1 VSSPSP
7 ARDLASR
14 KIALKEAQS
23 GATLALWL
31 VPLGMV
37 QMCCAGVPMGELEL
51 PQWQTVL
58 SIVAMV
64 SSLLGALVALPP
76 RALLAI
82 GVGGSKGGM
91 RYANFEARIAAGTA
105 ARPTV
110 LPRIFIVGAAAAALL
125 ALSQS
130 LVFLST
136 LPRARLLW
144 PLSAAS
150 AIFAIIAGLSVAWYV
165 RAYRNHAGALR
176 RLPPPP
182 EPPPGALPAGGSLES
197 MALWFSRASRQ
208 ACMLGTLA
216 GALWVIGVVF
226 SLIFSEELASLA
238 GIPLAAV
245 TTYSCMRAYKG
256 LHVFVRGRDPHV
268 LGALMWGVLGG
279 VAGTTPPAVFWVLQ
293 LGLQAGWWA
302 HDPDALPALMRYGL
316 AQPMGV
322 CLSPF
327 IATLGVCGFTLVVF
341 GRELTTKKSHEDR
354 ESEQSHFGGL

>member
-1 VSSPSP
+1 MTDT
-7 ARDLASR
+7 RDLASR

-31 VPLGMV
+31 IPLGLV
-37 QMCCAGVPMGELEL
+37 QVCCAGVPMGELQL

-58 SIVAMV
+58 SITAMV
-64 SSLLGALVALPP
+64 GSLLGVLAALPP

-110 LPRIFIVGAAAAALL
+110 LPRIFVTGAAAAALL
-125 ALSQS
+125 AVSQS
-130 LVFLST
+130 IVFLTT
-136 LPRARLLW
+136 LPKARLLW

-150 AIFAIIAGLSVAWYV
+150 AVFAVIALLSVRWYV
-165 RAYRNHAGALR
+165 RAYRNHAATLR

-182 EPPPGALPAGGSLES
+182 EAPPGALPAGGSLES
-197 MALWFSRASRQ
+197 AALWFSRASRQ
-208 ACMLGTLA
+208 ACMLGTLG
-216 GALWVIGVVF
+216 GALWLIGVIF

-238 GIPLAAV
+238 GLPLAAV
-245 TTYSCMRAYKG
+245 TTYSCLHAYRG

-268 LGALMWGVLGG
+268 LGALLWGVLGG
-279 VAGTTPPAVFWVLQ
+279 VAGTTPPAVFLVLK
-293 LGLQAGWWA
+293 LGQNAGWWA
-302 HDPDALPALMRYGL
+302 IDPARLPALMRYGL
-316 AQPMGV
+316 AQPAGV

-327 IATLGVCGFTLVVF
+327 VVTLGLCGFTLMVF

-354 ESEQSHFGGL
+354 ESEQHHFGGR